1 MTAKFTSG
9 PWRAVLNTP
18 PAAIPGHLI
27 KTDDSVER
35 PIAALWEGGG
45 TRGKPEQIANAQ
57 LISAAPELYEAL
69 ELANEHFQHSP
80 HTRTGEGGVTE
91 HEPRNCTR
99 CIIDAAL
106 KKARGEK

>member
-1 MTAKFTSG
+1 MPVKFTPG
-9 PWRAVLNTP
+9 PWKAVLNTS

-27 KTDDSVER
+27 KTNDSVER

-69 ELANEHFQHSP
+69 VWLISSIPHHEGDDNLTEPLA
-80 HTRTGEGGVTE
+80 
-91 HEPRNCTR
+91 
-99 CIIDAAL
+99 AAESAL
-106 KKARGEK
+106 RKARGEK